1 MLIAI
6 RGTDSFLAG
15 ETIRQIKDR
24 YRTKH
29 GPTGDLVEFDGST
42 PPNSW
47 VNLGATSLFTSSRL
61 VIVTRAHELAAD
73 SRQTLADGLGR
84 LPTTTVAVVWDALA
98 SKKPDPLELRLNQAD
113 KTIAAEPLTPARLK
127 SWLTLQAKQQG
138 LTVTPDG
145 LEALIAEHG
154 SNLWA
159 LFTALKTLGSG
170 GVGARKRTTADEPFI
185 HFSLIRRGDW
195 TRLRQQLRQ
204 DYQAGKP
211 IELILGALAAA
222 VRKLPLG
229 AKSPRRALAGYLA
242 QLDFGLKTGILDSAS
257 VFALLIAHLP
267 QPSRTNVQWQKVW
280 EETVS

>member
-24 YRTKH
+24 YRAKH

-42 PPNSW
+42 PPNGW
-47 VNLGATSLFTSSRL
+47 VDLGATSLFTSSRL
-61 VIVTRAHELAAD
+61 VIVTRAHELEAD
-73 SRQTLADGLGR
+73 SRQALAQALDR
-84 LPTTTVAVVWDALA
+84 LPTSTVAVIWDALA

-113 KTIAAEPLTPARLK
+113 KTIAAAPLAPIRLK

-138 LTVTPDG
+138 LTVTPEG

-154 SNLWA
+154 SDLWA
-159 LFTALKTLGSG
+159 LSTALKTVGAA
-170 GVGARKRTTADEPFI
+170 GVGASKKTTTDEPFI

-195 TRLRQQLRQ
+195 ARLRQQLRQ

-211 IELILGALAAA
+211 IELILGTLAAA
-222 VRKLPLG
+222 VRKLPLT

-242 QLDFGLKTGILDSAS
+242 ELDFGLKTGVLDSAS
-257 VFALLIAHLP
+257 VFALLVAHLP